1 MEQMKNDAA
10 NKIALT
16 VENACNVS
24 CRAIRPNQSRQLPDC
39 TFCRL
44 CSAEQYRTGRARK
57 CEGIVNY
64 AYYQSEKWGG
74 KYEFLCPA
82 GCAFIAV
89 LLRQNDE
96 DGIAMLTGPFLM
108 VELDDFCENDLSVL
122 FQAEP

>member
-82 GCAFIAV
+82 GCA
-89 LLRQNDE
+89 
-96 DGIAMLTGPFLM
+96 
-108 VELDDFCENDLSVL
+108 
-122 FQAEP
+122 